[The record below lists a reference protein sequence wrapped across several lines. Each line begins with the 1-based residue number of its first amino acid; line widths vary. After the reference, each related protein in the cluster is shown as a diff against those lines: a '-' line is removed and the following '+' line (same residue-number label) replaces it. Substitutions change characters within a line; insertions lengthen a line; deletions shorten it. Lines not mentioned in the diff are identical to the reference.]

1 MEVTQSANGSRE
13 LVRSSKQPSA
23 HLIFNLGFFG
33 TFPVLVPTRALVNQ
47 HPVPAVIDMDK
58 VPVNSLSL
66 PWALNFNG
74 KLLGLLCGQVRRKRS
89 QYTSSD
95 IPSQLKPTDLQ
106 RAVIHP
112 EWLDRFPFAH
122 MRDAWIVSMD
132 TLDEEAFLEDL
143 LGTVS
148 FAVKNGYHSYDP
160 QGWVITKQFKEK
172 VSQTRDRVFFSFRRL

>member
-1 MEVTQSANGSRE
+1 MGAIQPANTSRE

-33 TFPVLVPTRALVNQ
+33 TFPVVVPTRILVDQ
-47 HPVPAVIDMDK
+47 HPVPAVIDSDK
-58 VPVNSLSL
+58 LPANCLSL
-66 PWALNFNG
+66 PMALNFNG
-74 KLLGLLCGQVRRKRS
+74 KLLGLLCGQVKRKRS
-89 QYTSSD
+89 QYTCSG
-95 IPSQLKPTDLQ
+95 IPKQLKPTDLQ

-148 FAVKNGYHSYDP
+148 FAVKHGYHSYDP
-160 QGWVITKQFKEK
+160 LGWVITKQFKEK
-172 VSQTRDRVFFSFRRL
+172 VSQARFLMGSFDM